1 MDGSPA
7 QALYFVIPLSLSAV
21 DEIHGRLSGS
31 AQLLLIAVPLLSFS
45 SYNFVLH
52 PEAGMLW
59 ENRLMIPSGC
69 IYSQAHRPSYC

>member
-45 SYNFVLH
+45 SYNFVLCSH
-52 PEAGMLW
+52 NIRYINAL
-59 ENRLMIPSGC
+59 PSILRQGC
-69 IYSQAHRPSYC
+69 YGRIG